1 MAEKIEGADLK
12 FGHYRKRH
20 GTPRLRGQAE
30 GGPTLRRRRR
40 PLRKAAATRTRR
52 ELYGRREEAEG

>member
-12 FGHYRKRH
+12 FGHYRNGAER
-20 GTPRLRGQAE
+20 PASE
-30 GGPTLRRRRR
+30 GGPYVRRRRR
-40 PLRKAAATRTRR
+40 PPRRAAATGTRR